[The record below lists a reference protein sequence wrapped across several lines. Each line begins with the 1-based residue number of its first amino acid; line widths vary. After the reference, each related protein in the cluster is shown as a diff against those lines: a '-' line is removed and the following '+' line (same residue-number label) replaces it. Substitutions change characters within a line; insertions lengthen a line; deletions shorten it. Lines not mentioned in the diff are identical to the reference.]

1 MRFVVGFFAFIG
13 FLVVAAA
20 LAGGV
25 FFYRAFTAEP
35 ELPQSIVLSFEFDRD
50 LVEYPPEDPIA
61 TAFFPGP
68 QRLGDVIDALD
79 RARTDD
85 RVKGLV
91 ARIDDGGLGI
101 ARIQEIRDAVARFR
115 AGGKFAYAFAETFG
129 ELGSGTSEYYLATAF
144 ERIWLQP
151 VGIVGVTGL
160 AAEVPFAR
168 TALEKLGV
176 LPQIS
181 KRAEYKT
188 APNSALETGFTP
200 AHREM
205 TEALLGDLH
214 GQLVNGIA
222 GARGLSAQAVNAAI
236 DRAPLIGEE
245 AVAAKLVD
253 RLGYADELFE
263 SALQGGTEKVDLLD
277 YFRAAGAPVRVGDGS
292 ATAAKPADEG
302 STADAST
309 IALIHAVGAIQRSS
323 NGKEA
328 LFGDF
333 GAGADRIVEAFNE
346 AGTDA
351 TVRAIVLRIDSPGGS
366 AVASETIRRAVLRAR
381 DQKLPVIVS
390 MGDVAASGGYWIA
403 APADKIVAQPAT
415 LTGSIG
421 VFGGK
426 VATEALWQK
435 LGVNW
440 DRVTWGAHSG
450 MWSLSRPFTPAEQV
464 RLDAVLDNIYDS
476 FTARVAE
483 GRRLPEA
490 AVRDIAK
497 GRVWTGAQAK
507 ALGLVDE
514 LGGLDAAMRLARAE
528 AGIPTDATVSLAVYP
543 RRRSRFEQLLEF
555 LSEQG
560 SAAARSAALLG
571 GVAEMVRPLALPTVS
586 ALRPDQVLRMPDI
599 GLRR

>member
-1 MRFVVGFFAFIG
+1 MRFIVGFFAFIG
-13 FLVVAAA
+13 FLVVATVI
-20 LAGGV
+20 AGGV
-25 FFYRAFTAEP
+25 FVYRAFTAEP
-35 ELPQSIVLSFEFDRD
+35 ELPDAIVLTFEFDRD

-79 RARTDD
+79 RAQADD
-85 RVKGLV
+85 RVKGLI
-91 ARIDDGGLGI
+91 ARIDDSGLGI

-115 AGGKFAYAFAETFG
+115 ASGKFAYAYAETFG

-151 VGIVGVTGL
+151 VGIVGVTGI
-160 AAEVPFAR
+160 ASEVPFAR

-205 TEALLGDLH
+205 TEALLDDLH

-222 GARGLSAQAVNAAI
+222 QARGLAPELVTAAI
-236 DRAPLIGEE
+236 DRAPLLGEE
-245 AVAAKLVD
+245 ALAAKLID

-263 SALQGGTEKVDLLD
+263 DAITGGAEKVELLD
-277 YFRAAGAPVRVGDGS
+277 YLKAAGPPIRIVERRADPPKPEKEA
-292 ATAAKPADEG
+292 ATAD
-302 STADAST
+302 TAT
-309 IALIHAVGAIQRSS
+309 IALIHAIGAIQRSTKD
-323 NGKEA
+323 KEP
-328 LFGDF
+328 LLGEF
-333 GAGADRIVEAFNE
+333 GAGADTIVEAFEE
-346 AGTDA
+346 ASTDA

-381 DQKLPVIVS
+381 EQKLPVIVS

-403 APADKIVAQPAT
+403 APADKIVAQPGT

-426 VATEALWQK
+426 VATEELWGK

-440 DRVTWGAHSG
+440 GQVTRGAHSG
-450 MWSLSRPFTPAEQV
+450 MWSLSRPFTPDEQARV
-464 RLDAVLDNIYDS
+464 DAMLDDIYNG

-483 GRRLPEA
+483 GRKLPEA

-507 ALGLVDE
+507 AIGLVDE
-514 LGGLDAAMRLARAE
+514 LGGLDTAMRLARTE
-528 AGIPTDATVSLAVYP
+528 ADIPADAAVSLSVYP
-543 RRRSRFEQLLEF
+543 RRRSRLEQLLDF
-555 LSEQG
+555 LGDQS
-560 SAAARSAALLG
+560 SAALRSAALTAA
-571 GVAEMVRPLALPTVS
+571 VADLLRPLAGQ
-586 ALRPDQVLRMPDI
+586 AAGLRRDQLVRMPDF
-599 GLRR
+599 GLVR

>member
-1 MRFVVGFFAFIG
+1 MRFIVGFFAFIG
-13 FLVVAAA
+13 LLVVATVI
-20 LAGGV
+20 AGGV
-25 FFYRAFTAEP
+25 FVYRAFTSEP
-35 ELPQSIVLSFEFDRD
+35 ELPDAIVLTFEFNRD

-79 RARTDD
+79 RAQADD
-85 RVKGLV
+85 RVKGLI
-91 ARIDDGGLGI
+91 ARIDDSGLGI

-115 AGGKFAYAFAETFG
+115 ANGKFAYAYAETFG

-151 VGIVGVTGL
+151 VGVVGVTGI
-160 AAEVPFAR
+160 ASEVPFAR

-205 TEALLGDLH
+205 TEALLDDLH

-222 GARGLSAQAVNAAI
+222 QARGLAPELVTAAI
-236 DRAPLIGEE
+236 DRAPLLGEE
-245 AVAAKLVD
+245 ALAAKLID

-263 SALQGGTEKVDLLD
+263 DAITGGAEKVELLD
-277 YFRAAGAPVRVGDGS
+277 YLKAAGPPIRIVERRTDP
-292 ATAAKPADEG
+292 AKPEKEAAIAD
-302 STADAST
+302 TPT
-309 IALIHAVGAIQRSS
+309 IALIHAIGAIQRSTKD
-323 NGKEA
+323 KEP
-328 LFGDF
+328 LLGEF
-333 GAGADRIVEAFNE
+333 GAGADTIVEAFEE
-346 AGTDA
+346 ASTDA

-381 DQKLPVIVS
+381 EQKLPVIVS

-426 VATEALWQK
+426 VATEELWGK

-440 DRVTWGAHSG
+440 GQVTRGAHSG
-450 MWSLSRPFTPAEQV
+450 MWSLSRPFTPDEQARV
-464 RLDAVLDNIYDS
+464 DAMLDDIYNG

-483 GRRLPEA
+483 GRKLPEA

-507 ALGLVDE
+507 AIGLVDE
-514 LGGLDAAMRLARAE
+514 LGGLDTAMRLARTE
-528 AGIPTDATVSLAVYP
+528 ADIPADAAVSLSVYP
-543 RRRSRFEQLLEF
+543 RRRSRLEQLLDF
-555 LSEQG
+555 LGDQS
-560 SAAARSAALLG
+560 SAAVRSAALTAA
-571 GVAEMVRPLALPTVS
+571 VADLLRPLAGQ
-586 ALRPDQVLRMPDI
+586 AAGLRRDQLVRMPDF
-599 GLRR
+599 GLVR